1 MGTCGCAPGTNGP
14 SMTAGTMPAATSVSS
29 APSVA
34 SANAPRAA
42 WSAVGRVPTTVVA
55 ALRARS
61 RTMVTAVARRV
72 LAT

>member
-1 MGTCGCAPGTNGP
+1 MN
-14 SMTAGTMPAATSVSS
+14 SAATSVSS

-34 SANAPRAA
+34 SSKALRAA
-42 WSAVGRVPTTVVA
+42 SSAVGSVPTTVVA

-61 RTMVTAVARRV
+61 STIVTDVARRV